1 MSETSSNLRAD
12 LVSAPEQIIE
22 KRRPAFYRISRDSEQ
37 KTFHNLLRNKPFIQ
51 IFDRIQQQLEELVK
65 ITHPD
70 QRFTKEALQKAVE
83 ERLDGCPPEDYG
95 VWVYFPWNEKVVHLL
110 DEKEFSALRTNRNL
124 YKITPE
130 EKDRLS
136 TKKVGIIG
144 LSVGQSVAMTLAM
157 ERSFG
162 ELRIAD
168 FDTLDLSNMNRI
180 RTGVHNLG
188 IPKTVIVAREI
199 AEIDPFLKVT
209 CFHDGITP
217 ENIDDFIHRDGDLDL
232 LIDECDGLGIK
243 ILCRKKA
250 RECRIPVLMD
260 TSDRGMIDIERF
272 DLEPDRPL
280 FHGIIPEKDFNE
292 DTLRNPDLRVHLSLK
307 IAGIAS
313 ISERMKR
320 SIPEIG
326 KTIATWPQ
334 LASAVS
340 LGGAAVAEIS
350 RKILLGEKTHS
361 GRFYVDVDKIIRDD
375 ML

>member
-1 MSETSSNLRAD
+1 MSGTLSSLKTGHVLPPVKATEKI
-12 LVSAPEQIIE
+12 SPE
-22 KRRPAFYRISRDSEQ
+22 FYRTSLYPEKES
-37 KTFHNLLRNKPFIQ
+37 FSNLLRNKPFIQ
-51 IFDRIQQQLEELVK
+51 IFDRIEQQLKELIKTTYPAQKFTEEDLK
-65 ITHPD
+65 
-70 QRFTKEALQKAVE
+70 KAVKE
-83 ERLDGCPPEDYG
+83 HLDGCLPEDYG
-95 VWVYFPWNEKVVHLL
+95 VWVYYPWNEKVVHLL
-110 DEKEFSALRTNRNL
+110 DEKEFSAVRTNRNL

-130 EKDRLS
+130 ERDRLS
-136 TKKVGIIG
+136 TKKIGVIG
-144 LSVGQSVAMTLAM
+144 LSVGQSVALILAM

-180 RTGVHNLG
+180 RTGVHHLG
-188 IPKTVIVAREI
+188 IPKTVMVAREI

-209 CFHDGITP
+209 CFSEGVTP
-217 ENIDDFIHRDGDLDL
+217 GNIDDFLHQGGDLDL
-232 LIDECDGLGIK
+232 LIDECDGLDIK

-272 DLEPDRPL
+272 DLEPERPL
-280 FHGIIPEKDFNE
+280 FHGIVPETDFNGNNLQ
-292 DTLRNPDLRVHLSLK
+292 DPQLRVHLSLQ
-307 IAGIAS
+307 IAGVGT

-326 KTIATWPQ
+326 KTISTWPQ

-361 GRFYVDVDKIIRDD
+361 GRFYVDVEEIIKN
-375 ML
+375 